1 MYDQEIVIPMDF
13 IVSSLRISMLIELM
27 HLAIVEKITSEI
39 MNLEED
45 HFVVGFLQ

>member
-27 HLAIVEKITSEI
+27 HLGIVEKITSEI